1 MTIND
6 AVTALAVAEN
16 HFQHAEPEYVDAAI
30 YELLAARARLDGMV
44 KEAKEMSK

>member
-6 AVTALAVAEN
+6 AIAALTVAEN
-16 HFQHAEPEYVDAAI
+16 HFRWAEPEYVDAAI
-30 YELLAARARLDGMV
+30 YELLAAKARLDGTV